1 MAETFL
7 AVAQYVSLITQNGIT
22 HTLSTTSSILPATTS
37 ILISNPET
45 DIFKH
50 EITNSDH
57 AITKSSRQTSPKSL
71 SHHFILKTITGY
83 QSMLDRMVELR
94 FLPPKG
100 GLFERP
106 RAAFYTMETAG
117 VMRRMTVVMAATTRR
132 KTCFPTGGTAITAKA
147 KPPTA
152 TTAFCVCPISHIKS
166 AKRHHQPTHPPQTN
180 AEGGCP
186 RPIILHIRLQHNDIA
201 AFLL

>member
-1 MAETFL
+1 MWWS
-7 AVAQYVSLITQNGIT
+7 YC
-22 HTLSTTSSILPATTS
+22 
-37 ILISNPET
+37 
-45 DIFKH
+45 
-50 EITNSDH
+50 
-57 AITKSSRQTSPKSL
+57 
-71 SHHFILKTITGY
+71 
-83 QSMLDRMVELR
+83 
-94 FLPPKG
+94 FLPQKG

-147 KPPTA
+147 KPPEA

-186 RPIILHIRLQHNDIA
+186 RPIILHIRLLHSIAA